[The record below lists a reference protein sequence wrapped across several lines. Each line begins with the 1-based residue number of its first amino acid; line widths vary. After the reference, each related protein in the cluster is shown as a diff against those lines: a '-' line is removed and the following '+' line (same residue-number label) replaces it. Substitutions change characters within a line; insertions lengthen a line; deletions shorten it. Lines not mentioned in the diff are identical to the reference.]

1 MRLDH
6 GASRGGLR
14 KGAWKCKAVG
24 WVNYRDFFCDFL
36 ETIHAKKNTHKK
48 LPMGTNRD
56 IREIQR
62 IGCCRI
68 WRARSASGSV
78 HMSIKDPKTWPKPSV
93 FIARYPIH
101 KQAMRNRD
109 KALDTHQTDFQK
121 PSMTEI
127 HLTVISASTE
137 IRMKTP
143 IRTIFHPAMIIRNS
157 ITARMGSEPV
167 LTLLN

>member
-1 MRLDH
+1 
-6 GASRGGLR
+6 
-14 KGAWKCKAVG
+14 
-24 WVNYRDFFCDFL
+24 
-36 ETIHAKKNTHKK
+36 
-48 LPMGTNRD
+48 
-56 IREIQR
+56 
-62 IGCCRI
+62 
-68 WRARSASGSV
+68 
-78 HMSIKDPKTWPKPSV
+78 MSIKDPKTWPKPAV

-157 ITARMGSEPV
+157 ITARMGSELSIDTP
-167 LTLLN
+167 